1 MNTLIVYTHPY
12 DGSFNNHVLNTV
24 KETRLEQGENVDII
38 DLYADNFDGIM
49 RAEDLKLFGQG
60 RYADELAEGYMNRL
74 KAADEVIFIFPVWWY
89 GTPAMLKGFFDKVL
103 LKGHTY
109 TQDENKNMKGLL
121 NISKSSV
128 FTTASITKE
137 IMGYVGSPVEKTLIG
152 GIFSMVGIENT
163 TWIHCPTVHLE
174 EARSNFLVEVAEY
187 LK

>member
-1 MNTLIVYTHPY
+1 MNTLIIYTHPY
-12 DGSFNNHVLNTV
+12 DGSFNKHVLETV
-24 KETRLEQGENVDII
+24 KTTRLNQGNTIDII

-49 RAEDLKLFGQG
+49 RADDLKLFAQG
-60 RYADELAEGYMNRL
+60 NYHDTLAEDYMLRL

-89 GTPAMLKGFFDKVL
+89 GAPAMLKGFFDKVL

-121 NISKSSV
+121 NINKSAV
-128 FTTASITKE
+128 LTTANITKE
-137 IMGYVGSPVEKTLIG
+137 IMSFVGDPVEKTLIG

-163 TWIHCPTVHLE
+163 QWIHCPTVHLPQSRE
-174 EARSNFLVEVAEY
+174 NYLAEVAEY